1 MARSKKKQVQEEE
14 DIDIV
19 SDDEIL
25 DFDEVEEDDVVEED
39 IKDDDDDDEDTP
51 DNKKNLTEY
60 NDEEEDDLITD
71 DNEYNDFDITEQE
84 MKTQTYVT
92 VPPDKRI
99 TKPVLNKYERARL
112 LATRTKQLSLGAKP
126 LVKIESKTPL
136 PPYEIALHELKEKI
150 IPLIIKRVL
159 PSGKIELWKMDELTD
174 IYG

>member
-25 DFDEVEEDDVVEED
+25 DFDEAEEDDVVEED
-39 IKDDDDDDEDTP
+39 IKDDDDDEDTP

-60 NDEEEDDLITD
+60 NEEEEDDLITD

-136 PPYEIALHELKEKI
+136 PPYEIALHELKEKM